1 MRQRRQAAAA
11 DGPPAHPGDQVEL
24 ARVPPLAVQ
33 EVLDAERHLGQHGV
47 VERDPLPRGDA
58 VAPCE
63 RHDLRVRHVGQGY
76 APPMRVAALYDVHG
90 MLPALEAV
98 LAEVEREDVDLLVFG
113 GDLTWGPWP
122 AETAAFLQ
130 ALDRPARFVQGNAE
144 VTILDLT
151 SGREVEVGDGGR
163 WIAAS
168 HDADALAFVRAYEPA
183 VVVQVDGL
191 GPVRFVHGS
200 PRSVIEIVTP
210 ETPLE
215 RLAEAFADVPERTVV
230 SGHCHL
236 QFDRPTPLARSLNPG
251 SIGLPYHHVPGAC
264 WALLG
269 PDVELRV
276 TPIDRDALAA
286 RIRETAYPDAD
297 RIAGIVLDPPT
308 VAEVVDDGERRVFSN

>member
-1 MRQRRQAAAA
+1 MA
-11 DGPPAHPGDQVEL
+11 DKAT
-24 ARVPPLAVQ
+24 
-33 EVLDAERHLGQHGV
+33 
-47 VERDPLPRGDA
+47 LPS
-58 VAPCE
+58 
-63 RHDLRVRHVGQGY
+63 
-76 APPMRVAALYDVHG
+76 MRVAALYDVHG

-144 VTILDLT
+144 VMVLDLAE
-151 SGREVEVGDGGR
+151 GREADVGDGGR

-168 HDADALAFVRAYEPA
+168 HDAGALEFVRSYEPFTN
-183 VVVQVDGL
+183 VDVDGL

-200 PRSVIEIVTP
+200 PRSVIEIVTA

-215 RLAEAFADVPERTVV
+215 RLAEAFDGVAERTVV

-236 QFDRPTPLARSLNPG
+236 QFDRPTTVARSVNPG
-251 SIGLPYHHVPGAC
+251 SIGLPYHHEPGAC
-264 WALLG
+264 WAVLG

-276 TPIDRDALAA
+276 TPIDREALAA
-286 RIRETAYPDAD
+286 RIRQTAYPDAD
-297 RIAGIVLDPPT
+297 RIAEIVLHPPT
-308 VAEVVDDGERRVFSN
+308 VAAVVEDGERRVFSN